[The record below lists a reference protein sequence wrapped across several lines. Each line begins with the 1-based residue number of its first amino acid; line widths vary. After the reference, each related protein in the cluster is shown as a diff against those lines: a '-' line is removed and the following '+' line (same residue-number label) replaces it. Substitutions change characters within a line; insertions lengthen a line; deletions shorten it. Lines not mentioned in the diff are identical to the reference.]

1 MGAEISVALVGALV
15 GAGITALA
23 GLATWALGE
32 WSSSRRIARRAR
44 TDLARE
50 IIRHRGDEALVAGAL
65 NELPILFGHDD
76 AVMRSYRQFF
86 DGTPDSKTAALT
98 DIVMRMAGFLGVEK
112 SVSASDL
119 QRYLSVDPLRE

>member
-1 MGAEISVALVGALV
+1 MSAALVGALV

-32 WSSSRRIARRAR
+32 WSSSLRIARQARA
-44 TDLARE
+44 DLARE
-50 IIRHRGDEALVAGAL
+50 IIRHRGDQALVAGAL

-86 DGTPDSKTAALT
+86 GGDADSKTAALT
-98 DIVMRMAGFLGVEK
+98 DIVIRMAGFLGVKK
-112 SVSASDL
+112 SVNTSDL
-119 QRYLSVDPLRE
+119 QRYLYVDPLRG